1 MVKFFQA
8 LFFLLVFSSCNS
20 KKEEKRYNTL
30 YLTTNANDV
39 YAFDMANKTII
50 WHFPSFNQEV
60 NDELCNFTINDKL
73 MTKSYQDGTIIQF
86 DKKNGKVINKYQ
98 DKEDETQSYYGY
110 DFENVAFLQFYQY
123 PQMFRD
129 NAIFANSH
137 GEIKSIHLKSQ
148 KKNWVYIQNQTIYSS
163 PKIANNIVYVNT
175 NYEIVA
181 LDATTGKKMFKTTL
195 EEVSPNE
202 LILENEKIYILGE
215 QNTLMCFNLK
225 LEKQWTLKV
234 ENTTQSSTHNL
245 LLTENSIY
253 FGGNIIYSANKIT
266 GELEWKTEVYD
277 EENSQD
283 RLLSVEKNDDGILV
297 MTSEKFIKINE
308 NGKIITIKK
317 CNETPIG
324 KLFYCTDWYYYI
336 TEKGNLMRIKS
347 DLKQEDIFQKG
358 INIDPNHRVD
368 NTYFYAD

>member
-163 PKIANNIVYVNT
+163 PKIANNIVYGNT

-181 LDATTGKKMFKTTL
+181 LDATTGKKLFKTTL

-266 GELEWKTEVYD
+266 GELEWKTKVYD

>member
-1 MVKFFQA
+1 M
-8 LFFLLVFSSCNS
+8 
-20 KKEEKRYNTL
+20 
-30 YLTTNANDV
+30 
-39 YAFDMANKTII
+39 
-50 WHFPSFNQEV
+50 
-60 NDELCNFTINDKL
+60 
-73 MTKSYQDGTIIQF
+73 
-86 DKKNGKVINKYQ
+86 
-98 DKEDETQSYYGY
+98 
-110 DFENVAFLQFYQY
+110 
-123 PQMFRD
+123 
-129 NAIFANSH
+129 
-137 GEIKSIHLKSQ
+137 
-148 KKNWVYIQNQTIYSS
+148 
-163 PKIANNIVYVNT
+163 
-175 NYEIVA
+175 
-181 LDATTGKKMFKTTL
+181 
-195 EEVSPNE
+195 
-202 LILENEKIYILGE
+202 
-215 QNTLMCFNLK
+215 
-225 LEKQWTLKV
+225 KV
-234 ENTTQSSTHNL
+234 ENTTQSSTNNL

-266 GELEWKTEVYD
+266 GELEWKTKVYD

>member
-234 ENTTQSSTHNL
+234 ENTTQSSTNNL

-266 GELEWKTEVYD
+266 GELEWKTKVYD

>member
-1 MVKFFQA
+1 MVKFFLS

-163 PKIANNIVYVNT
+163 PKIANNIVYGNT

-181 LDATTGKKMFKTTL
+181 LDATTGKKLFKTTL

-234 ENTTQSSTHNL
+234 ENTTQSSTNNL

-266 GELEWKTEVYD
+266 GELEWKTKVYD

>member
-50 WHFPSFNQEV
+50 WHFPSFNQVV

-234 ENTTQSSTHNL
+234 ENTTQSSTNNL

-266 GELEWKTEVYD
+266 GELEWKTKVYD

>member
-8 LFFLLVFSSCNS
+8 LFFLIVFICCNS

-110 DFENVAFLQFYQY
+110 DFKNVAFLQFYQY

-163 PKIANNIVYVNT
+163 PKIANNIVYGNT

-181 LDATTGKKMFKTTL
+181 LDATTGKKLFKTTL

-266 GELEWKTEVYD
+266 GELEWKTKVYD

>member
-8 LFFLLVFSSCNS
+8 LFFLIVFICCNS

-266 GELEWKTEVYD
+266 GELEWKTKVYD

>member
-234 ENTTQSSTHNL
+234 ENTTQSSTNNL

-253 FGGNIIYSANKIT
+253 FA
-266 GELEWKTEVYD
+266 L
-277 EENSQD
+277 
-283 RLLSVEKNDDGILV
+283 
-297 MTSEKFIKINE
+297 
-308 NGKIITIKK
+308 
-317 CNETPIG
+317 
-324 KLFYCTDWYYYI
+324 
-336 TEKGNLMRIKS
+336 
-347 DLKQEDIFQKG
+347 
-358 INIDPNHRVD
+358 
-368 NTYFYAD
+368 